1 MSGCLLPESIW
12 SDLDEAQRAD
22 LLTVAQEAHAAY
34 GDADLGS
41 GEAIWPHAVAMAQLV
56 AELRLDVVARKAAL
70 LFAFPSRSDFNRPK
84 FEQRYGDDVARL
96 VRGISKLN
104 QLRPITEGFAS
115 DASLNPQDLKAQ
127 VEILRKMLLA
137 MVEDVRV
144 VLLRLAS
151 RTQTLRFYAQNPDP
165 ERLGVARETLDLL
178 APLAN
183 RLGVWELKWELE
195 DLSFRFLHP
204 DTYREIARKLDE
216 KRLER
221 EAFIEQAVLR
231 VKAALHERHVEAEVY
246 GRPKHIYSIWNKMHR
261 KGLDFNELYDVRALR
276 IVVDSIPDCYT
287 ALGYVHQI
295 WTPIPSEFDDYIS
308 QPKGNDYRSL
318 HTAVRCEDGRA
329 LEIQIRTHTMHRHAE
344 LGVAA
349 HWRYKE
355 GSGSTG
361 NYDDKIA
368 LLRQLLTW
376 RDDIGDSR
384 DWQSHYR
391 EAALDDTL
399 YVFTP
404 QGRVVDLPVG
414 ATPVDFAYRVHTELG
429 HRCRGA
435 KVDGALVPLTTP
447 LKTGQRVEIVSAK
460 EGGPSRDWLN
470 PQQGYLMTKSARTKV
485 RSWFASQALDE
496 TLASGRAI
504 VTREMQRVGATHASL
519 DQVAHDLGFAKADD
533 LLVAVG
539 RDDVGPRA
547 LQQALRGEAPKSA
560 DSEQHELPLADVS
573 PEAMVRQSR
582 HKGGSGVLIVG
593 VDQLLTQLARCCK
606 PVPPDPVQGFV
617 TREKGISIHRHDCP
631 SFLHVAALHPERV
644 IEADWSGSAGKGSGQ
659 GADSDVYAVDILV
672 DAQDRQGL
680 LRDISDV
687 LARERVNVTAVR
699 TQSKHGAAEM
709 SFTVEVTDLTRLHQA
724 LHHIAQVNGV
734 VSARRG

>member
-1 MSGCLLPESIW
+1 MHDVLLPEIVW
-12 SDLDEAQRAD
+12 AD
-22 LLTVAQEAHAAY
+22 LNDVERAALGTVAEEAKTAY
-34 GDADLGS
+34 GEDLLDS
-41 GEAIWPHAVAMAQLV
+41 GEAIWPHAVAMASLA
-56 AELRLDVVARKAAL
+56 AELRLDAVSRQAAL
-70 LFAFPSRSDFNRPK
+70 LFAFPNRKDFNRQR
-84 FEQRYGDDVARL
+84 FEERFGDDVTRL
-96 VRGISKLN
+96 VRGVFKLN
-104 QLRPITEGFAS
+104 QMRPIAEGFAS
-115 DASLNPQDLKAQ
+115 DAVLKPQDLKAQ

-151 RTQTLRFYAQNPDP
+151 RTQTLRYYAQHPDP
-165 ERLGVARETLDLL
+165 VREGVARETLDLL

-204 DTYREIARKLDE
+204 ETYREIARKLDE

-221 EAFIEQAVLR
+221 EAFIEQAVAR
-231 VKAALHERHVEAEVY
+231 VKAALHERGVEAEVY
-246 GRPKHIYSIWNKMHR
+246 GRPKHIYSIWNKMQR
-261 KGLDFNELYDVRALR
+261 KGLDFSELYDVRALR
-276 IVVDSIPDCYT
+276 IVVASIPDCYT

-295 WTPIPSEFDDYIS
+295 WMPIPSEFDDYIS

-318 HTAVRCEDGRA
+318 HTAVHCEDGRA
-329 LEIQIRTHTMHRHAE
+329 LEIQIRTHDMHQHAE

-355 GSGSTG
+355 GAGSAG

-368 LLRQLLTW
+368 LLRQLLSW

-414 ATPVDFAYRVHTELG
+414 STPVDFAYRVHTELG

-447 LKTGQRVEIVSAK
+447 LQTGQHVEIIAAK
-460 EGGPSRDWLN
+460 TGGPSRDWLN

-485 RSWFASQALDE
+485 RSWFASQAHDE
-496 TLASGRAI
+496 TLAAGRSI
-504 VTREMQRVGATHASL
+504 VTREMQRAGATHTSL
-519 DQVAHDLGFAKADD
+519 ERVAHDLGFAKTDD

-539 RDDVGPRA
+539 RDEVGLRA
-547 LQQALRGEAPKSA
+547 LQQALRGELNKVA
-560 DSEQHELPLADVS
+560 DSEQHELPLNDVS
-573 PEAMVRQSR
+573 PETLVRQSR

-606 PVPPDPVQGFV
+606 PVPPDPIQGFV
-617 TREKGISIHRHDCP
+617 TREKGISVHRHDCP
-631 SFLHVAALHPERV
+631 SFLHLAALHPERV
-644 IEADWSGSAGKGSGQ
+644 IEADWSGYGPAR
-659 GADSDVYAVDILV
+659 GAEGDVYAVDILV

-699 TQSKHGAAEM
+699 TQSKQGAAEM
-709 SFTVEVTDLTRLHQA
+709 AFTVEVTDLKRLQQT
-724 LHHIAQVNGV
+724 LNHIQLVNGV

>member
-1 MSGCLLPESIW
+1 MMEESMLPDAIW
-12 SDLDEAQRAD
+12 ADLDEAQRHTLQA
-22 LLTVAQEAHAAY
+22 VARDAQAVY
-34 GDADLGS
+34 GDQRLES
-41 GEAIWPHAVAMAQLV
+41 GEATWPHALEMAGLA
-56 AELRLDVVARKAAL
+56 AELRLDVTARAAAL
-70 LFAFPSRSDFNRPK
+70 LFALPNQEGFDRDR
-84 FEQRYGDDVARL
+84 FEQQYGLDIARL
-96 VRGISKLN
+96 VRGVHKLN
-104 QLRPITEGFAS
+104 QIRPIAQAFVS
-115 DASLNPQDLKAQ
+115 DAALSPQDLKAQ

-151 RTQTLRFYAQNPDP
+151 RTQTLRYYAQNPDP
-165 ERLGVARETLDLL
+165 ARLAVAQETLELL

-204 DTYREIARKLDE
+204 ETYREIARKLDE

-221 EAFIEQAVLR
+221 ESFIANAVQRVQSALR
-231 VKAALHERHVEAEVY
+231 ERGVVAEVY

-261 KGLDFNELYDVRALR
+261 KGLAFDELYDVRALR
-276 IVVDSIPDCYT
+276 IVVDTIQDCYT

-295 WTPIPSEFDDYIS
+295 WSPIPSEFDDYIS

-318 HTAVRCEDGRA
+318 HTAVHCEDGRS
-329 LEIQIRTHTMHRHAE
+329 LEIQIRTHEMHQHAE

-355 GSGSTG
+355 GARGG
-361 NYDDKIA
+361 GDYDDKIA
-368 LLRQLLTW
+368 LLRQLLNW
-376 RDDIGDSR
+376 REEIGDSR
-384 DWQSHYR
+384 DWQKQYR

-414 ATPVDFAYRVHTELG
+414 STPVDFAYRVHTELG

-447 LKTGQRVEIVSAK
+447 LKTGQRVEIVAAK

-485 RSWFASQALDE
+485 RTWFAAQDLPDE
-496 TLASGRAI
+496 P
-504 VTREMQRVGATHASL
+504 Q
-519 DQVAHDLGFAKADD
+519 KADD
-533 LLVAVG
+533 N
-539 RDDVGPRA
+539 
-547 LQQALRGEAPKSA
+547 
-560 DSEQHELPLADVS
+560 EQPELPLVDLS

-593 VDQLLTQLARCCK
+593 VDQLLTQLAKCCK
-606 PVPPDPVQGFV
+606 PVPPDPIQGFV
-617 TREKGISIHRHDCP
+617 TREKGISVHRQDCP
-631 SFLHVAALHPERV
+631 SFQHVAALHPERV
-644 IEADWSGSAGKGSGQ
+644 IDADWADTAPASGG
-659 GADSDVYAVDILV
+659 DTNVYAVDILV

-699 TQSKHGAAEM
+699 TQSKQGAAEM
-709 SFTVEVTDLTRLHQA
+709 AFTVEVADTKRLNQA
-724 LHHIAQVNGV
+724 LHHIQQVNGV
-734 VSARRG
+734 LSARRG

>member
-1 MSGCLLPESIW
+1 MHDVLLPEIVW
-12 SDLDEAQRAD
+12 AD
-22 LLTVAQEAHAAY
+22 LNDVERAAIGTVAEEAKTAY
-34 GDADLGS
+34 GEDLLDS
-41 GEAIWPHAVAMAQLV
+41 GEAIWPHAVAMASLA
-56 AELRLDVVARKAAL
+56 AELRLDAVSRQAAL
-70 LFAFPSRSDFNRPK
+70 LFAFPNRKDFNRQK
-84 FEQRYGDDVARL
+84 FEERFGDDVTRL
-96 VRGISKLN
+96 VRGVFKLN
-104 QLRPITEGFAS
+104 QMRPIAEGFAS
-115 DASLNPQDLKAQ
+115 DAVLKPQDLKAQ

-151 RTQTLRFYAQNPDP
+151 RTQTLRYYAQHPDP
-165 ERLGVARETLDLL
+165 VREGVARETLDLL

-204 DTYREIARKLDE
+204 ETYREIARKLDE

-221 EAFIEQAVLR
+221 EAFIEQAVAR
-231 VKAALHERHVEAEVY
+231 VKAALHERGVEAEVY
-246 GRPKHIYSIWNKMHR
+246 GRPKHIYSIWNKMQR
-261 KGLDFNELYDVRALR
+261 KGLDFSELYDVRALR
-276 IVVDSIPDCYT
+276 IVVASIPDCYT

-295 WTPIPSEFDDYIS
+295 WMPIPSEFDDYIS

-318 HTAVRCEDGRA
+318 HTAVHCEDGRA
-329 LEIQIRTHTMHRHAE
+329 LEIQIRTHDMHQHAE

-355 GSGSTG
+355 GAGSAG

-368 LLRQLLTW
+368 LLRQLLSW

-414 ATPVDFAYRVHTELG
+414 STPVDFAYRVHTELG

-447 LKTGQRVEIVSAK
+447 LQTGQHVEIIAAK
-460 EGGPSRDWLN
+460 TGGPSRDWLN

-485 RSWFASQALDE
+485 RSWFASQAHDE
-496 TLASGRAI
+496 TLAAGRSI
-504 VTREMQRVGATHASL
+504 VTREMQRAGATHTSL
-519 DQVAHDLGFAKADD
+519 ERVAHDLGFAKTDD

-539 RDDVGPRA
+539 RDEVGLRA
-547 LQQALRGEAPKSA
+547 LQQALRGELNKVA
-560 DSEQHELPLADVS
+560 DSEQHELPLNDVS
-573 PEAMVRQSR
+573 PETLVRQSR

-606 PVPPDPVQGFV
+606 PVPPDPIQGFV
-617 TREKGISIHRHDCP
+617 TREKGISVHRQDCP

-644 IEADWSGSAGKGSGQ
+644 IEADWSGYGPAR
-659 GADSDVYAVDILV
+659 GAEGDVYAVDILV

-699 TQSKHGAAEM
+699 TQSKQGTAEM
-709 SFTVEVTDLTRLHQA
+709 AFTVEVTDLKRLQQT
-724 LHHIAQVNGV
+724 LNHIQQVSGV

>member
-1 MSGCLLPESIW
+1 MLENLLPEIVW
-12 SDLDEAQRAD
+12 ADLNESQRAA
-22 LLTVAQEAHAAY
+22 LLQLATVARETY
-34 GDADLGS
+34 GDALLGS
-41 GEAIWPHAVAMAQLV
+41 GEPVWPHAVGMATLA
-56 AELRLDVVARKAAL
+56 AELRLDLTSRQAAL
-70 LFAFPSRSDFNRPK
+70 LFAFPNEDNYNKDK
-84 FEQRYGDDVARL
+84 FEALFGEDVARL
-96 VRGISKLN
+96 VKGVYKLN
-104 QLRPITEGFAS
+104 QMRPITEGFSS
-115 DASLNPQDLKAQ
+115 DATLNPHDLKVQ
-127 VEILRKMLLA
+127 IEVLRKMLLA

-151 RTQTLRFYAQNPDP
+151 RTQTLRFYAHSPDP
-165 ERLGVARETLDLL
+165 AREGVARETLELL

-195 DLSFRFLHP
+195 DLSFRFLHT
-204 DTYREIARKLDE
+204 DIYKEIARKLDE

-221 EAFIEQAVLR
+221 EAFIAASVER
-231 VKAALHERHVEAEVY
+231 VKAALKERGVTAEVY
-246 GRPKHIYSIWNKMHR
+246 GRPKHIYSIWNKMQR

-276 IVVDSIPDCYT
+276 IVVDSIADCYT

-329 LEIQIRTHTMHRHAE
+329 LEIQIRTHDMHQHAE

-355 GSGSTG
+355 GAASSGS
-361 NYDDKIA
+361 YDDKIA
-368 LLRQLLTW
+368 LLRQLLNW
-376 RDDIGDSR
+376 REDIGDSR

-391 EAALDDTL
+391 EAALNDTL

-470 PQQGYLMTKSARTKV
+470 PHQGYLMTKSARTKV
-485 RSWFASQALDE
+485 RSWFAAQDLPDE
-496 TLASGRAI
+496 PQK
-504 VTREMQRVGATHASL
+504 V
-519 DQVAHDLGFAKADD
+519 DD
-533 LLVAVG
+533 N
-539 RDDVGPRA
+539 
-547 LQQALRGEAPKSA
+547 
-560 DSEQHELPLADVS
+560 EQHEWPLVDLS
-573 PEAMVRQSR
+573 PEAMVRRSR

-593 VDQLLTQLARCCK
+593 VDQLLTQLAQCCK
-606 PVPPDPVQGFV
+606 PVPPDPIQGFV
-617 TREKGISIHRHDCP
+617 TREKGISVHRHDCP
-631 SFLHVAALHPERV
+631 SFLQVAALHPERV
-644 IEADWSGSAGKGSGQ
+644 IDADWGGHTPEGE
-659 GADSDVYAVDILV
+659 VYAVDILV

-687 LARERVNVTAVR
+687 LARERLNVTAVK
-699 TQSKHGAAEM
+699 TQSKAGAAEM
-709 SFTVEVTDLTRLHQA
+709 AFTVEVSDLKRLHQA
-724 LHHIAQVNGV
+724 LHHIHQVGGV

>member
-1 MSGCLLPESIW
+1 MDAALLPESVW
-12 SDLDEAQRAD
+12 ADLDEAQRHM
-22 LLTVAQEAHAAY
+22 LLAVVRDAQAVY
-34 GDADLGS
+34 GDQRLES
-41 GEAIWPHAVAMAQLV
+41 GESTWPHALAMASLA
-56 AELRLDVVARKAAL
+56 AELRLDVTARAAAL
-70 LFAFPSRSDFNRPK
+70 LFAMPNQQGFDRDR
-84 FEQRYGDDVARL
+84 FEQQYGLDIARL
-96 VRGISKLN
+96 VRGVHKLN
-104 QLRPITEGFAS
+104 QMRPIAQAFVS
-115 DASLNPQDLKAQ
+115 DAALNPQDLKAQ

-151 RTQTLRFYAQNPDP
+151 RTQTLRYYAQNPDP
-165 ERLGVARETLDLL
+165 ARLAVAQETLELL

-204 DTYREIARKLDE
+204 ETYREIARKLDE

-221 EAFIEQAVLR
+221 ESFIADAVQR
-231 VKAALHERHVEAEVY
+231 VQTALKERGVAAEVY

-261 KGLDFNELYDVRALR
+261 KGLAFDELFDVRALR
-276 IVVDSIPDCYT
+276 IVVDTVQDCYT

-295 WTPIPSEFDDYIS
+295 WSPIPSEFDDYIS

-318 HTAVRCEDGRA
+318 HTAVHCEDGRA
-329 LEIQIRTHTMHRHAE
+329 LEIQIRTHEMHQHAE

-355 GSGSTG
+355 GARSGG
-361 NYDDKIA
+361 DYDDKIA
-368 LLRQLLTW
+368 LLRQLLNW
-376 RDDIGDSR
+376 REEIGDSR
-384 DWQSHYR
+384 DWQKQYR

-414 ATPVDFAYRVHTELG
+414 STPVDFAYRVHTELG

-447 LKTGQRVEIVSAK
+447 LKTGQRVEIVAAK

-485 RSWFASQALDE
+485 RTWFAAQDLPDE
-496 TLASGRAI
+496 P
-504 VTREMQRVGATHASL
+504 Q
-519 DQVAHDLGFAKADD
+519 
-533 LLVAVG
+533 
-539 RDDVGPRA
+539 
-547 LQQALRGEAPKSA
+547 KSE
-560 DSEQHELPLADVS
+560 DNEQHELPLVDLS

-593 VDQLLTQLARCCK
+593 VDQLLTQLAKCCK
-606 PVPPDPVQGFV
+606 PVPPDQIQGFV
-617 TREKGISIHRHDCP
+617 TREKGISVHRQDCP
-631 SFLHVAALHPERV
+631 SFQHVAALHPERV
-644 IEADWSGSAGKGSGQ
+644 IDADWADAAPASGG
-659 GADSDVYAVDILV
+659 DTNVYAVDILV

-699 TQSKHGAAEM
+699 TQSKQGTAEM
-709 SFTVEVTDLTRLHQA
+709 AFTVEVADTKRLNQA
-724 LHHIAQVNGV
+724 LHHIQQVNGV
-734 VSARRG
+734 LSARRG

>member
-1 MSGCLLPESIW
+1 MQDYLLPEIVW
-12 SDLDEAQRAD
+12 ADLDDEQRVALNRVAHEACA
-22 LLTVAQEAHAAY
+22 VY
-34 GDADLGS
+34 GDGMLGS
-41 GEAIWPHAVAMAQLV
+41 GESIWPHAVAMASLA
-56 AELRLDVVARKAAL
+56 AELRLDAISRQAAL
-70 LFAFPSRSDFNRPK
+70 LFAMPSRTDFNRQK
-84 FEQRYGDDVARL
+84 FEQHYGEDVSRL
-96 VRGISKLN
+96 VRGVFKLN
-104 QLRPITEGFAS
+104 QMRPITEGFAS
-115 DASLNPQDLKAQ
+115 DAMLNPQDLKAQ

-165 ERLGVARETLDLL
+165 ARLGVARETLDLL

-195 DLSFRFLHP
+195 DLSFRFLHTE
-204 DTYREIARKLDE
+204 TYREIARKLDE

-221 EAFIEQAVLR
+221 EAFIEHAVMR
-231 VKAALHERHVEAEVY
+231 VKAALHERGVEAEVY

-261 KGLDFNELYDVRALR
+261 KGLTFDELFDVRALR

-318 HTAVRCEDGRA
+318 HTAVQCEDGRA
-329 LEIQIRTHTMHRHAE
+329 LEIQIRTHDMHQHAE

-355 GSGSTG
+355 GVSSGG

-368 LLRQLLTW
+368 LLRQLLSW

-414 ATPVDFAYRVHTELG
+414 STPVDFAYRVHTELG

-447 LKTGQRVEIVSAK
+447 LKTGQRVEIVAAK

-470 PQQGYLMTKSARTKV
+470 PQQGYLITKSARTKV

-496 TLASGRAI
+496 TLAAGRAI
-504 VTREMQRVGATHASL
+504 VTREMQRAGVTHTSL
-519 DQVAHDLGFAKADD
+519 EQTAHELGFTKADD
-533 LLVAVG
+533 LLIAVG
-539 RDDVGPRA
+539 RDEIGLRA
-547 LQQALRGEAPKSA
+547 LQQVLRGETQKLVDA
-560 DSEQHELPLADVS
+560 EQHELPLADVL
-573 PEAMVRQSR
+573 PETMVRQSR

-593 VDQLLTQLARCCK
+593 VDQLMTQLARCCK
-606 PVPPDPVQGFV
+606 PVPPDPIQGFV
-617 TREKGISIHRHDCP
+617 TREKGISIHRQDCP
-631 SFLHVAALHPERV
+631 SFHHVAALHPERV
-644 IEADWSGSAGKGSGQ
+644 IEADWSGAGSGQ
-659 GADSDVYAVDILV
+659 GGENDVYAVDILV

-709 SFTVEVTDLTRLHQA
+709 SFTVEVLDLKRLNQA
-724 LHHIAQVNGV
+724 LHHIQQVNGV

>member
-1 MSGCLLPESIW
+1 MPDSLLPEPVW
-12 SDLDEAQRAD
+12 VDLEPGQRPW
-22 LLTVAQEAHAAY
+22 LESVARVAHTAY
-34 GDADLGS
+34 GQSLLGS
-41 GEAIWPHAVAMAQLV
+41 GEPVWQHAIGMANLA
-56 AELRLDVVARKAAL
+56 AELRLDATARAAAL
-70 LFAFPSRSDFNRPK
+70 LFALPNQAGFERES
-84 FEQRYGDDVARL
+84 FEQQYGSDVSRL
-96 VRGISKLN
+96 VRGLYKLN
-104 QLRPITEGFAS
+104 QMRPMTQGFAS
-115 DASLNPQDLKAQ
+115 DAILSPQDLKAQ

-151 RTQTLRFYAQNPDP
+151 RTQTLRFYARFPDP
-165 ERLGVARETLDLL
+165 ARLGVARETLDLL

-221 EAFIEQAVLR
+221 ESFISHAVER
-231 VKAALHERHVEAEVY
+231 VKAALQERGVEADVY
-246 GRPKHIYSIWNKMHR
+246 GRPKHIYSIWNKMQR
-261 KGLDFNELYDVRALR
+261 KALDFTELYDVRALR
-276 IVVDSIPDCYT
+276 IIVDSVADCYT

-318 HTAVRCEDGRA
+318 HTAVVCEDGRA
-329 LEIQIRTHTMHRHAE
+329 LEIQIRTHEMHRHAE

-355 GSGSTG
+355 GARSGGS
-361 NYDDKIA
+361 YDDKIA
-368 LLRQLLTW
+368 LLRQLLNW
-376 RDDIGDSR
+376 REDIGDSR
-384 DWQSHYR
+384 DWQKHYR

-414 ATPVDFAYRVHTELG
+414 STPVDFAYRVHTELG

-435 KVDGALVPLTTP
+435 KVDGVLVSLTTP
-447 LKTGQRVEIVSAK
+447 LRTGQRVEIISAK

-470 PQQGYLMTKSARTKV
+470 PQQGYLMTKTARTKV
-485 RSWFASQALDE
+485 RAWFANQDLPDE
-496 TLASGRAI
+496 PLK
-504 VTREMQRVGATHASL
+504 VP
-519 DQVAHDLGFAKADD
+519 DN
-533 LLVAVG
+533 
-539 RDDVGPRA
+539 
-547 LQQALRGEAPKSA
+547 
-560 DSEQHELPLADVS
+560 EQHELPLPDML
-573 PEAMVRQSR
+573 PEEMVRQAR

-593 VDQLLTQLARCCK
+593 VDQLMTQMARCCK
-606 PVPPDPVQGFV
+606 PVPPDQIQGFV
-617 TREKGISIHRHDCP
+617 TREKGISVHRQDCP
-631 SFLHVAALHPERV
+631 SFQHVAALHPERV
-644 IEADWSGSAGKGSGQ
+644 IDADWSQAPPDAGH
-659 GADSDVYAVDILV
+659 ADVYAVDILV

-699 TQSKHGAAEM
+699 TQSKQGSAEM
-709 SFTVEVTDLTRLHQA
+709 AFTVEVVDLRRLNQA
-724 LHHIAQVNGV
+724 LHYIRQVNGV
-734 VSARRG
+734 VNARRG

>member
-1 MSGCLLPESIW
+1 MLETLLPEVVW
-12 SDLDEAQRAD
+12 ADLDAAQRD
-22 LLTVAQEAHAAY
+22 SLLKVAQEAQATY
-34 GDADLGS
+34 ADGLLGS
-41 GEAIWPHAVAMAQLV
+41 GESAWVHAVGMAKLA
-56 AELRLDVVARKAAL
+56 AELRLDITSRKAAL
-70 LFAFPSRSDFNRPK
+70 LFAFPNEAHFNKEK
-84 FEQRYGDDVARL
+84 FEQQFGEDVSRL
-96 VRGISKLN
+96 VKGVFRLN
-104 QLRPITEGFAS
+104 QMRPITQGFSS
-115 DASLNPQDLKAQ
+115 DASLNPQDLKVQ
-127 VEILRKMLLA
+127 IEVLRKMLLA

-151 RTQTLRFYAQNPDP
+151 RTQTLRFYAHRPDASR
-165 ERLGVARETLDLL
+165 EGVARETLELL

-204 DTYREIARKLDE
+204 DTYKEIARKLDE

-221 EAFIEQAVLR
+221 EAFIAHAVSR
-231 VKAALHERHVEAEVY
+231 VKAALQERGVDAEVY
-246 GRPKHIYSIWNKMHR
+246 GRPKHIYSIWNKMQR
-261 KGLDFNELYDVRALR
+261 KGLSFDELYDVRALR
-276 IVVDSIPDCYT
+276 IVVRSIADCYT

-295 WTPIPSEFDDYIS
+295 WTPIPTEFDDYIS

-318 HTAVRCEDGRA
+318 HTAVRCEDQRA
-329 LEIQIRTHTMHRHAE
+329 LEIQIRTHDMHQHAE

-355 GSGSTG
+355 GAASSA

-368 LLRQLLTW
+368 LLRQLLNW

-384 DWQSHYR
+384 DWQTHYR
-391 EAALDDTL
+391 EAALNDTL

-404 QGRVVDLPVG
+404 QGRVVDLPDG

-447 LKTGQRVEIVSAK
+447 LRTGQRVEIVSAK

-470 PQQGYLMTKSARTKV
+470 PNQGYLITKSARTKV
-485 RSWFASQALDE
+485 RAWFASQALDE
-496 TLASGRAI
+496 TIASGRAI
-504 VTREMQRVGATHASL
+504 VTREMQRAGVSHTSM
-519 DQVAHDLGFAKADD
+519 DQVAHELGYDNSDD
-533 LLVAVG
+533 LLIAVG
-539 RDDVGPRA
+539 RDEVGLRS
-547 LQQALRGEAPKSA
+547 LQQALRGEPQKAVS
-560 DSEQHELPLADVS
+560 SEQHELPLPDLS
-573 PEAMVRQSR
+573 PEAMVRKTR

-593 VDQLLTQLARCCK
+593 IDQIMTQLAKCCK
-606 PVPPDPVQGFV
+606 PVPPDPIQGFV
-617 TREKGISIHRHDCP
+617 TREKGISVHRHDCP

-644 IEADWSGSAGKGSGQ
+644 IDADWGGTTPENE
-659 GADSDVYAVDILV
+659 VYAVDILV

-687 LARERVNVTAVR
+687 LARERLNVTAVK
-699 TQSKHGAAEM
+699 TQSKAGAAEM
-709 SFTVEVTDLTRLHQA
+709 AFTVEVSDLKRLHQA
-724 LHHIAQVNGV
+724 LHYIHQVGGV

>member
-1 MSGCLLPESIW
+1 MQDYLLPEIVW
-12 SDLDEAQRAD
+12 ADLDEAQRTTLNA
-22 LLTVAQEAHAAY
+22 VAEEARAVY
-34 GDADLGS
+34 GERVLGS
-41 GEAIWPHAVAMAQLV
+41 GEAIWPHAVAMASLT
-56 AELRLDVVARKAAL
+56 AELRLDDVTRQAAL
-70 LFAFPSRSDFNRPK
+70 LFAFPNEPDFKREK
-84 FEQRYGDDVARL
+84 FEQRFGEDVTRL
-96 VRGISKLN
+96 VRGVFKLN
-104 QLRPITEGFAS
+104 QMRPITQGFAS
-115 DASLNPQDLKAQ
+115 DATLNPQDLKAQ

-151 RTQTLRFYAQNPDP
+151 RMQTLRFYAQNPDTA
-165 ERLGVARETLDLL
+165 RLGVARETLDLL

-204 DTYREIARKLDE
+204 EIYREIARKLDE

-221 EAFIEQAVLR
+221 EVFITQAVAR
-231 VKAALHERHVEAEVY
+231 VKSALHERGVEAEVY
-246 GRPKHIYSIWNKMHR
+246 GRPKHIYSIWNKMQR

-276 IVVDSIPDCYT
+276 IVVDSIADCYT

-318 HTAVRCEDGRA
+318 HTAVQCEDGRA
-329 LEIQIRTHTMHRHAE
+329 LEIQIRTHDMHQHAE

-355 GSGSTG
+355 GAGSSG

-368 LLRQLLTW
+368 LLRQLLNW

-414 ATPVDFAYRVHTELG
+414 ATPVDFAYRVHSELG

-447 LKTGQRVEIVSAK
+447 LKTGQRVEIVAAK

-485 RSWFASQALDE
+485 RAWFVS
-496 TLASGRAI
+496 
-504 VTREMQRVGATHASL
+504 
-519 DQVAHDLGFAKADD
+519 HDLSSE
-533 LLVAVG
+533 
-539 RDDVGPRA
+539 P
-547 LQQALRGEAPKSA
+547 PKVIE
-560 DSEQHELPLADVS
+560 SEQHELPLPDVS
-573 PEAMVRQSR
+573 PEAIVRQSR
-582 HKGGSGVLIVG
+582 HKGSSGVLIVG
-593 VDQLLTQLARCCK
+593 VDQLMTQLARCCK
-606 PVPPDPVQGFV
+606 PVPPDAIQGFV
-617 TREKGISIHRHDCP
+617 TREKGISIHRQDCP

-644 IEADWSGSAGKGSGQ
+644 IEADWSGAGEVPDG
-659 GADSDVYAVDILV
+659 DVYAVDILV

-709 SFTVEVTDLTRLHQA
+709 AFTVEVADLKRLNQA
-724 LHHIAQVNGV
+724 LLHIQQVNGV

>member
-1 MSGCLLPESIW
+1 MMKDATLPDAIW
-12 SDLDEAQRAD
+12 ADLDDLQRGHLQAVAREAQ
-22 LLTVAQEAHAAY
+22 TVY
-34 GDADLGS
+34 GDQRLES
-41 GEAIWPHAVAMAQLV
+41 GEPTWQHALAMASLA
-56 AELRLDVVARKAAL
+56 AELRLDATARAAAL
-70 LFAFPSRSDFNRPK
+70 LFAFPNQEGFDRDR
-84 FEQRYGDDVARL
+84 FEKQYGQDIMRL
-96 VRGISKLN
+96 VRGVHRLN
-104 QLRPITEGFAS
+104 QMRPIAQAFVS
-115 DASLNPQDLKAQ
+115 DAALNPQDLKAQ

-151 RTQTLRFYAQNPDP
+151 RTQTLRYYAQNPDP
-165 ERLGVARETLDLL
+165 VRLAVAQETLELL

-204 DTYREIARKLDE
+204 ETYREIAKKLDE

-221 EAFIEQAVLR
+221 ESFIAAAVQR
-231 VKAALHERHVEAEVY
+231 VQAALKERGVVAEVY

-261 KGLDFNELYDVRALR
+261 KGLAFDELYDVRALR
-276 IVVDSIPDCYT
+276 IVVDTVQDCYT

-295 WTPIPSEFDDYIS
+295 WSPIPSEFDDYIS

-318 HTAVRCEDGRA
+318 HTAVHCEDGRA
-329 LEIQIRTHTMHRHAE
+329 LEIQIRTHEMHQHAE

-355 GSGSTG
+355 GARSSG

-368 LLRQLLTW
+368 LLRQLLNW
-376 RDDIGDSR
+376 REEIGDSR
-384 DWQSHYR
+384 DWQTHYR

-414 ATPVDFAYRVHTELG
+414 STPVDFAYRVHTELG

-447 LKTGQRVEIVSAK
+447 LKTGQRVEIVAAK

-485 RSWFASQALDE
+485 RSWFAAQDLPDE
-496 TLASGRAI
+496 PQKI
-504 VTREMQRVGATHASL
+504 
-519 DQVAHDLGFAKADD
+519 DD
-533 LLVAVG
+533 N
-539 RDDVGPRA
+539 
-547 LQQALRGEAPKSA
+547 
-560 DSEQHELPLADVS
+560 EQHELPLVDLS
-573 PEAMVRQSR
+573 PEAMVRRSR

-593 VDQLLTQLARCCK
+593 VDQLLTQLAKCCK
-606 PVPPDPVQGFV
+606 PVPPDLIQGFV
-617 TREKGISIHRHDCP
+617 TREKGISVHRQDCP
-631 SFLHVAALHPERV
+631 SFQHVAALHPERV
-644 IEADWSGSAGKGSGQ
+644 IDADWADAAPASGG
-659 GADSDVYAVDILV
+659 DTNVYAVDILV

-699 TQSKHGAAEM
+699 TQSKQGAAEM
-709 SFTVEVTDLTRLHQA
+709 AFTVEVADIKRLNQA
-724 LHHIAQVNGV
+724 LHHIQQVNGV

>member
-1 MSGCLLPESIW
+1 MLETLLPEIVW
-12 SDLDEAQRAD
+12 ADLDEPQREA
-22 LLTVAQEAHAAY
+22 LLRVATEARETY
-34 GDADLGS
+34 GDALLGS
-41 GEAIWPHAVAMAQLV
+41 GEPVWPHAVGMATLA
-56 AELRLDVVARKAAL
+56 AELRLDLTSRQAAL
-70 LFAFPSRSDFNRPK
+70 LFAFPNEETYHKDQ
-84 FEQRYGDDVARL
+84 FEARFGEDIARL
-96 VRGISKLN
+96 VKGVFKLN
-104 QLRPITEGFAS
+104 QMRPITEGFSS
-115 DASLNPQDLKAQ
+115 DATLNPQDLKVQ
-127 VEILRKMLLA
+127 IEVLRKMLLA

-144 VLLRLAS
+144 VMLRLAS
-151 RTQTLRFYAQNPDP
+151 RTQTLRFYAQHPDP
-165 ERLGVARETLDLL
+165 AREGVARETLELL

-195 DLSFRFLHP
+195 DLSFRFLHT
-204 DTYREIARKLDE
+204 DTYKEIARKLDE

-221 EAFIEQAVLR
+221 EAFIAASVER
-231 VKAALHERHVEAEVY
+231 VKTALKERGVTAEVY
-246 GRPKHIYSIWNKMHR
+246 GRPKHIYSIWNKMQR
-261 KGLDFNELYDVRALR
+261 KGLSFDELYDVRALR
-276 IVVDSIPDCYT
+276 IVVDSIADCYT

-295 WTPIPSEFDDYIS
+295 WTPIPTEFDDYIS

-329 LEIQIRTHTMHRHAE
+329 LEIQIRTHDMHNHAE

-355 GSGSTG
+355 GAASSAGS
-361 NYDDKIA
+361 YDDKIA
-368 LLRQLLTW
+368 LLRQLLSW
-376 RDDIGDSR
+376 REDIGDSR
-384 DWQSHYR
+384 DWQTHYR
-391 EAALDDTL
+391 EAALNDTL

-435 KVDGALVPLTTP
+435 KVDGALVPLTTH
-447 LKTGQRVEIVSAK
+447 LQTGQRVEIVSAK

-470 PQQGYLMTKSARTKV
+470 PHQGYLMTKSARNKV
-485 RSWFASQALDE
+485 RAWFASQALDE
-496 TLASGRAI
+496 TMAAGRAI
-504 VTREMQRVGATHASL
+504 VTREMQRAGVSHTSL
-519 DQVAHDLGFAKADD
+519 DQVARELGYDQADD

-539 RDDVGPRA
+539 RDEVGLRS
-547 LQQALRGEAPKSA
+547 LQQALRGEPQKPVS
-560 DSEQHELPLADVS
+560 SEQHELPLADLA

-582 HKGGSGVLIVG
+582 HRGGSGVLIVG

-606 PVPPDPVQGFV
+606 PVPPDPIQGFV
-617 TREKGISIHRHDCP
+617 TREKGISVHRHDCP

-644 IEADWSGSAGKGSGQ
+644 IDADWGGHTPENE
-659 GADSDVYAVDILV
+659 VYAVDILV

-687 LARERVNVTAVR
+687 LARERLNVTAVK
-699 TQSKHGAAEM
+699 TQSKFGAAEM
-709 SFTVEVTDLTRLHQA
+709 AFTVEVSDLKRLHQA
-724 LHHIAQVNGV
+724 LHHIHQVGGV

>member
-1 MSGCLLPESIW
+1 MLETLLPVVVW
-12 SDLDEAQRAD
+12 ADLDAAQRD
-22 LLTVAQEAHAAY
+22 SLLKVAQEAQATYAE
-34 GDADLGS
+34 GLLGS
-41 GEAIWPHAVAMAQLV
+41 GESAWVHAVGMAKLA
-56 AELRLDVVARKAAL
+56 AELRLDITSRKAAL
-70 LFAFPSRSDFNRPK
+70 LFAFPNEAHFNKEK
-84 FEQRYGDDVARL
+84 FEQQFGEDVSRL
-96 VRGISKLN
+96 VKGVFRLN
-104 QLRPITEGFAS
+104 QMRPITQGFSS
-115 DASLNPQDLKAQ
+115 DASLNPQDLKVQ
-127 VEILRKMLLA
+127 IEVLRKMLLA

-151 RTQTLRFYAQNPDP
+151 RTQTLRFYAHRPDASR
-165 ERLGVARETLDLL
+165 EGVARETLELL

-204 DTYREIARKLDE
+204 ETYKEIARKLDE

-221 EAFIEQAVLR
+221 EAFIAHAVSR
-231 VKAALHERHVEAEVY
+231 VKAALQERGVDAEVY
-246 GRPKHIYSIWNKMHR
+246 GRPKHIYSIWNKMQR
-261 KGLDFNELYDVRALR
+261 KGLSFDELYDVRALR
-276 IVVDSIPDCYT
+276 IVVRSIADCYT

-295 WTPIPSEFDDYIS
+295 WTPIPTEFDDYIS

-318 HTAVRCEDGRA
+318 HTAVRCEDQRA
-329 LEIQIRTHTMHRHAE
+329 LEIQIRTHDMHQHAE

-355 GSGSTG
+355 GAASSA

-368 LLRQLLTW
+368 LLRQLLNW

-384 DWQSHYR
+384 DWQTHYR
-391 EAALDDTL
+391 EAALNDTL

-404 QGRVVDLPVG
+404 QGRVVDLPDG

-447 LKTGQRVEIVSAK
+447 LRTGQRVEIVSAK

-470 PQQGYLMTKSARTKV
+470 PNQGYLITKSARTKV
-485 RSWFASQALDE
+485 RAWFASQALDE
-496 TLASGRAI
+496 TIASGRAI
-504 VTREMQRVGATHASL
+504 VTREMQRAGVSHTSM
-519 DQVAHDLGFAKADD
+519 DQVAHELGYDNSDD
-533 LLVAVG
+533 LLIAVG
-539 RDDVGPRA
+539 RDEVGLRS
-547 LQQALRGEAPKSA
+547 LQQALRGEPQKAVS
-560 DSEQHELPLADVS
+560 SEQHELPLPDLS
-573 PEAMVRQSR
+573 PEAMVRKTR

-593 VDQLLTQLARCCK
+593 IDQIMTQLAKCCK
-606 PVPPDPVQGFV
+606 PVPPDPIQGFV
-617 TREKGISIHRHDCP
+617 TREKGISVHRHDCP

-644 IEADWSGSAGKGSGQ
+644 IDADWGGTTPENE
-659 GADSDVYAVDILV
+659 VYAVDILV

-687 LARERVNVTAVR
+687 LARERLNVTAVK
-699 TQSKHGAAEM
+699 TQSKAGAAEM
-709 SFTVEVTDLTRLHQA
+709 AFTVEVSDLKRLHQA
-724 LHHIAQVNGV
+724 LHYIHQVGGV

>member
-1 MSGCLLPESIW
+1 MHDVLLPEIVW
-12 SDLDEAQRAD
+12 AD
-22 LLTVAQEAHAAY
+22 LNDVERAALGTVAEEAKTAY
-34 GDADLGS
+34 GEDLLDS
-41 GEAIWPHAVAMAQLV
+41 GEAIWPHAVAMASLA
-56 AELRLDVVARKAAL
+56 AELRLDAVSRQAAL
-70 LFAFPSRSDFNRPK
+70 LFAFPNRKDFNRQK
-84 FEQRYGDDVARL
+84 FEERFGDDVTRL
-96 VRGISKLN
+96 VRGVFKLN
-104 QLRPITEGFAS
+104 QMRPIAEGFAS
-115 DASLNPQDLKAQ
+115 DAVLKPQDLKAQ

-151 RTQTLRFYAQNPDP
+151 RTQTLRYYAQHPDP
-165 ERLGVARETLDLL
+165 VREGVARETLDLL

-204 DTYREIARKLDE
+204 ETYREIARKLDE

-221 EAFIEQAVLR
+221 EAFIEQAVAR
-231 VKAALHERHVEAEVY
+231 VKAALHERGVEAEVY
-246 GRPKHIYSIWNKMHR
+246 GRPKHIYSIWNKMQR
-261 KGLDFNELYDVRALR
+261 KGLDFSELYDVRALR
-276 IVVDSIPDCYT
+276 IVVASIPDCYT

-295 WTPIPSEFDDYIS
+295 WMPIPSEFDDYIS

-318 HTAVRCEDGRA
+318 HTAVHCEDGRA
-329 LEIQIRTHTMHRHAE
+329 LEIQIRTHDMHQHAE

-355 GSGSTG
+355 GAGSAG

-368 LLRQLLTW
+368 LLRQLLSW

-414 ATPVDFAYRVHTELG
+414 STPVDFAYRVHTELG

-447 LKTGQRVEIVSAK
+447 LQTGQHVEIIAAK
-460 EGGPSRDWLN
+460 TGGPSRDWLN

-485 RSWFASQALDE
+485 RSWFASQAHDE
-496 TLASGRAI
+496 TLAAGRSI
-504 VTREMQRVGATHASL
+504 VTREMQRAGATHTSL
-519 DQVAHDLGFAKADD
+519 ERVAHDLGFAKTDD

-539 RDDVGPRA
+539 RDEVGLRA
-547 LQQALRGEAPKSA
+547 LQQALRGELNKVA
-560 DSEQHELPLADVS
+560 DSEQHELPLNDVS
-573 PEAMVRQSR
+573 PETLVRQSR

-606 PVPPDPVQGFV
+606 PVPPDPIQGFV
-617 TREKGISIHRHDCP
+617 TREKGISVHRQDCP

-644 IEADWSGSAGKGSGQ
+644 IEADWSGYGPAR
-659 GADSDVYAVDILV
+659 GAEGDVYAVDILV

-699 TQSKHGAAEM
+699 TQSKQGTAEM
-709 SFTVEVTDLTRLHQA
+709 AFTVEVTDLKRLQQT
-724 LHHIAQVNGV
+724 LNHIQLVNGV

>member
-1 MSGCLLPESIW
+1 MPESLLPESVW
-12 SDLDEAQRAD
+12 AD
-22 LLTVAQEAHAAY
+22 LEPGQHPWLKGVAQTASTAY
-34 GDADLGS
+34 GAQVLGS
-41 GEAIWPHAVAMAQLV
+41 GEPVWAHAVGMAVLA
-56 AELRLDVVARKAAL
+56 AELRLDATARAAAL
-70 LFAFPSRSDFNRPK
+70 LFAMPHQAGFEREAFEHQYGSD
-84 FEQRYGDDVARL
+84 VSRL
-96 VRGISKLN
+96 VRGVHKLN
-104 QLRPITEGFAS
+104 QMRPITQGFAT
-115 DASLNPQDLKAQ
+115 DAVLNPQDLKAQ

-151 RTQTLRFYAQNPDP
+151 RTQTLRFYAQHPDP
-165 ERLGVARETLDLL
+165 ARLGIARETLDLL

-204 DTYREIARKLDE
+204 DTYRDIAKSLDE

-221 EAFIEQAVLR
+221 EAFITQAVQR
-231 VKAALHERHVEAEVY
+231 VKAALHERGVEAEVY
-246 GRPKHIYSIWNKMHR
+246 GRPKHIYSIWNKMQR
-261 KGLDFNELYDVRALR
+261 KGLDFSELYDVRALR
-276 IVVDSIPDCYT
+276 IVVQTIPDCYT

-295 WTPIPSEFDDYIS
+295 WTPIPSEFDDYIT

-318 HTAVRCEDGRA
+318 HTAVLCEDGRA
-329 LEIQIRTHTMHRHAE
+329 LEIQIRTHDMHQHAE

-355 GSGSTG
+355 GASSGG
-361 NYDDKIA
+361 GYDDKIA
-368 LLRQLLTW
+368 LLRQLINW
-376 RDDIGDSR
+376 REDIGDSR
-384 DWQSHYR
+384 DWQKHYR

-447 LKTGQRVEIVSAK
+447 LKTGQRVEIVAAK

-485 RSWFASQALDE
+485 RSWFANLDMPDE
-496 TLASGRAI
+496 
-504 VTREMQRVGATHASL
+504 VQ
-519 DQVAHDLGFAKADD
+519 
-533 LLVAVG
+533 
-539 RDDVGPRA
+539 
-547 LQQALRGEAPKSA
+547 KS
-560 DSEQHELPLADVS
+560 SEIEQHELELPDML

-593 VDQLLTQLARCCK
+593 VDQ
-606 PVPPDPVQGFV
+606 
-617 TREKGISIHRHDCP
+617 
-631 SFLHVAALHPERV
+631 
-644 IEADWSGSAGKGSGQ
+644 
-659 GADSDVYAVDILV
+659 
-672 DAQDRQGL
+672 
-680 LRDISDV
+680 
-687 LARERVNVTAVR
+687 
-699 TQSKHGAAEM
+699 
-709 SFTVEVTDLTRLHQA
+709 
-724 LHHIAQVNGV
+724 
-734 VSARRG
+734 

>member
-1 MSGCLLPESIW
+1 MLENLLPEIVW
-12 SDLDEAQRAD
+12 ADLNESQRAA
-22 LLTVAQEAHAAY
+22 LLQLATVARETY
-34 GDADLGS
+34 GDALLGS
-41 GEAIWPHAVAMAQLV
+41 GEPVWPHAVGMATLA
-56 AELRLDVVARKAAL
+56 AELRLDLTSRQAAL
-70 LFAFPSRSDFNRPK
+70 LFAFPNEDNYNKDK
-84 FEQRYGDDVARL
+84 FEALFGEDVARL
-96 VRGISKLN
+96 VKGVYKLN
-104 QLRPITEGFAS
+104 QMRPITEGFSS
-115 DASLNPQDLKAQ
+115 DATLNPHDLKVQ
-127 VEILRKMLLA
+127 IEVLRKMLLA

-151 RTQTLRFYAQNPDP
+151 RTQTLRFYAHSPDP
-165 ERLGVARETLDLL
+165 AREGVARETLELL

-195 DLSFRFLHP
+195 DLSFRFLHT
-204 DTYREIARKLDE
+204 DTYKEIARKLDE

-221 EAFIEQAVLR
+221 EAFIAASVER
-231 VKAALHERHVEAEVY
+231 VKAALKERGVTAEVY
-246 GRPKHIYSIWNKMHR
+246 GRPKHIYSIWNKMQR

-276 IVVDSIPDCYT
+276 IVVDSIADCYT

-329 LEIQIRTHTMHRHAE
+329 LEIQIRTHDMHQHAE

-355 GSGSTG
+355 GASSGG
-361 NYDDKIA
+361 HYDDKIA
-368 LLRQLLTW
+368 LLRQLLSW
-376 RDDIGDSR
+376 RDDIGDSH
-384 DWQSHYR
+384 DWHSHYR

-414 ATPVDFAYRVHTELG
+414 STPVDFAYRVHTELG

-447 LKTGQRVEIVSAK
+447 LKTGQRVEIVAAK
-460 EGGPSRDWLN
+460 EGGPSRAWLS

-485 RSWFASQALDE
+485 RLWFAAQEPVSE
-496 TLASGRAI
+496 S
-504 VTREMQRVGATHASL
+504 HK
-519 DQVAHDLGFAKADD
+519 H
-533 LLVAVG
+533 
-539 RDDVGPRA
+539 
-547 LQQALRGEAPKSA
+547 EAPK
-560 DSEQHELPLADVS
+560 QTELPLPDLA
-573 PEAMVRQSR
+573 PEALVRASR
-582 HKGGSGVLIVG
+582 HKGGSGILIVG
-593 VDQLLTQLARCCK
+593 VDQLMTQLARCCK
-606 PVPPDPVQGFV
+606 PVPPDPIQGFV
-617 TREKGISIHRHDCP
+617 TREKGISVHRHDCP

-644 IEADWSGSAGKGSGQ
+644 IDADWGGHTPEGE
-659 GADSDVYAVDILV
+659 VYAVDILV

-687 LARERVNVTAVR
+687 LARERLNVTAVK
-699 TQSKHGAAEM
+699 TQSKAGAAEM
-709 SFTVEVTDLTRLHQA
+709 AFTVEVSDLKRLHQA
-724 LHHIAQVNGV
+724 LHHIHQVGGV

>member
-1 MSGCLLPESIW
+1 MMKDATLPDAIW
-12 SDLDEAQRAD
+12 ADLDDLQRGHLQAVAREAQ
-22 LLTVAQEAHAAY
+22 TVY
-34 GDADLGS
+34 GDQRLES
-41 GEAIWPHAVAMAQLV
+41 GEPTWQHALAMASLA
-56 AELRLDVVARKAAL
+56 AELRLDATARAAAL
-70 LFAFPSRSDFNRPK
+70 LFAFPNQEGFDRDR
-84 FEQRYGDDVARL
+84 FEKQYGQDIMRL
-96 VRGISKLN
+96 VRGVHRLN
-104 QLRPITEGFAS
+104 QMRPIAQAFVS
-115 DASLNPQDLKAQ
+115 DAALNPQDLKAQ

-151 RTQTLRFYAQNPDP
+151 RTQTLRYYAQNPDP
-165 ERLGVARETLDLL
+165 ARLAVAQETLELL

-204 DTYREIARKLDE
+204 ETYREIAKKLDE

-221 EAFIEQAVLR
+221 ESFIAAAVQR
-231 VKAALHERHVEAEVY
+231 VQAALKERGVVAEVY

-261 KGLDFNELYDVRALR
+261 KGLAFDELYDVRALR
-276 IVVDSIPDCYT
+276 IVVDTVQDCYT

-295 WTPIPSEFDDYIS
+295 WSPIPSEFDDYIS

-318 HTAVRCEDGRA
+318 HTAVHCEDGRA
-329 LEIQIRTHTMHRHAE
+329 LEIQIRTHEMHQHAE

-355 GSGSTG
+355 GARSSG

-368 LLRQLLTW
+368 LLRQLLNW
-376 RDDIGDSR
+376 REEIGDSR
-384 DWQSHYR
+384 DWQTHYR

-414 ATPVDFAYRVHTELG
+414 STPVDFAYRVHTELG

-447 LKTGQRVEIVSAK
+447 LKTGQRVEIVAAK

-485 RSWFASQALDE
+485 RSWFAAQDLPDE
-496 TLASGRAI
+496 PQK
-504 VTREMQRVGATHASL
+504 V
-519 DQVAHDLGFAKADD
+519 DD
-533 LLVAVG
+533 N
-539 RDDVGPRA
+539 
-547 LQQALRGEAPKSA
+547 
-560 DSEQHELPLADVS
+560 EQHELPLVDLS
-573 PEAMVRQSR
+573 PEAMVRRSR

-593 VDQLLTQLARCCK
+593 VDQLLTQLAKCCK
-606 PVPPDPVQGFV
+606 PVPPDLIQGFV
-617 TREKGISIHRHDCP
+617 TREKGISVHRQDCP
-631 SFLHVAALHPERV
+631 SFQHVAALHPERV
-644 IEADWSGSAGKGSGQ
+644 IDADWADAAPASGG
-659 GADSDVYAVDILV
+659 DTNVYAVDILV

-699 TQSKHGAAEM
+699 TQSKQGTAEM
-709 SFTVEVTDLTRLHQA
+709 AFTVEVADTKRLNQA
-724 LHHIAQVNGV
+724 LHHIQQVNGV
-734 VSARRG
+734 LSARRG

>member
-1 MSGCLLPESIW
+1 MKDSLLPDAVW
-12 SDLDEAQRAD
+12 ADLDQTQR
-22 LLTVAQEAHAAY
+22 LHLQTVALDAQAVY
-34 GDADLGS
+34 GDQRLES
-41 GEAIWPHAVAMAQLV
+41 GEATWPHAVAMAGLA
-56 AELRLDVVARKAAL
+56 AELRLDATARAAAL
-70 LFAFPSRSDFNRPK
+70 LFAFPNQEGFDRDR
-84 FEQRYGDDVARL
+84 FEQQYGQDIVRL
-96 VRGISKLN
+96 VRGVHKLN
-104 QLRPITEGFAS
+104 QMRPITQAFTT
-115 DASLNPQDLKAQ
+115 DAALSPQDLKVQ
-127 VEILRKMLLA
+127 VETLRKMLLA

-151 RTQTLRFYAQNPDP
+151 RTQTLRFYAQNADP
-165 ERLGVARETLDLL
+165 ARLAVARETLDLL

-204 DTYREIARKLDE
+204 ETYREIAKKLDE

-221 EAFIEQAVLR
+221 ESFIADAVHR
-231 VKAALHERHVEAEVY
+231 VQAALKERGVVAEVY

-261 KGLDFNELYDVRALR
+261 KGLAFDELFDVRALR
-276 IVVDSIPDCYT
+276 IVVDTVQDCYT

-295 WTPIPSEFDDYIS
+295 WSPIPSEFDDYIS

-318 HTAVRCEDGRA
+318 HTAVHCEDGRA
-329 LEIQIRTHTMHRHAE
+329 LEIQIRTHDMHQHAE

-355 GSGSTG
+355 GASSGG

-368 LLRQLLTW
+368 LLRQLLNW
-376 RDDIGDSR
+376 REDIGDSR
-384 DWQSHYR
+384 DWQKHYR

-414 ATPVDFAYRVHTELG
+414 STPVDFAYRVHTELG

-447 LKTGQRVEIVSAK
+447 LKTGQRVEIVAAK

-485 RSWFASQALDE
+485 RSWFASQDQPDE
-496 TLASGRAI
+496 PQKS
-504 VTREMQRVGATHASL
+504 
-519 DQVAHDLGFAKADD
+519 DQN
-533 LLVAVG
+533 
-539 RDDVGPRA
+539 
-547 LQQALRGEAPKSA
+547 
-560 DSEQHELPLADVS
+560 EQHELPLDDLS

-593 VDQLLTQLARCCK
+593 VDQLLTQLAKCCK
-606 PVPPDPVQGFV
+606 PVPPDPIQGFV
-617 TREKGISIHRHDCP
+617 TREKGISVHRQDCP
-631 SFLHVAALHPERV
+631 SFQHVAALHPERV
-644 IEADWSGSAGKGSGQ
+644 IDADWADTAPASGG
-659 GADSDVYAVDILV
+659 DTNVYAVDILV

-699 TQSKHGAAEM
+699 TQSKQGAAEM
-709 SFTVEVTDLTRLHQA
+709 AFTVEVADIKRLNQA
-724 LHHIAQVNGV
+724 LHQIQQVNGV

>member
-1 MSGCLLPESIW
+1 MMKDATLPDAIW
-12 SDLDEAQRAD
+12 ADLDDLQRGHLQAVAREAQ
-22 LLTVAQEAHAAY
+22 TVY
-34 GDADLGS
+34 GDQRLES
-41 GEAIWPHAVAMAQLV
+41 GEPTWQHALAMASLA
-56 AELRLDVVARKAAL
+56 AELRLDATARAAAL
-70 LFAFPSRSDFNRPK
+70 LFAFPNQEVFDRDR
-84 FEQRYGDDVARL
+84 FEKQYGQDIMRL
-96 VRGISKLN
+96 VRGVHKLN
-104 QLRPITEGFAS
+104 QMRPIAQAFVS
-115 DASLNPQDLKAQ
+115 DAALNPQDLKAQ

-151 RTQTLRFYAQNPDP
+151 RTQTLRYYAQNPDP
-165 ERLGVARETLDLL
+165 ARLAVAQETLELL

-204 DTYREIARKLDE
+204 ETYREIAKKLDE

-221 EAFIEQAVLR
+221 ESFIAAAVQR
-231 VKAALHERHVEAEVY
+231 VQAALKERGVVAEVY

-261 KGLDFNELYDVRALR
+261 KGLAFDELYDVRALR
-276 IVVDSIPDCYT
+276 IVVDTVQDCYT

-295 WTPIPSEFDDYIS
+295 WSPIPSEFDDYIS

-318 HTAVRCEDGRA
+318 HTAVHCEDGRA
-329 LEIQIRTHTMHRHAE
+329 LEIQIRTHEMHQHAE

-355 GSGSTG
+355 GARSSG

-368 LLRQLLTW
+368 LLRQLLNW
-376 RDDIGDSR
+376 REEIGDSR
-384 DWQSHYR
+384 DWQTHYR

-414 ATPVDFAYRVHTELG
+414 STPVDFAYRVHTELG

-447 LKTGQRVEIVSAK
+447 LKTGQRVEIVAAK

-485 RSWFASQALDE
+485 RSWFAAQDLPDE
-496 TLASGRAI
+496 PQKI
-504 VTREMQRVGATHASL
+504 
-519 DQVAHDLGFAKADD
+519 DD
-533 LLVAVG
+533 N
-539 RDDVGPRA
+539 
-547 LQQALRGEAPKSA
+547 
-560 DSEQHELPLADVS
+560 EQHELPLVDLS
-573 PEAMVRQSR
+573 PEAMVRRSR

-593 VDQLLTQLARCCK
+593 VDQLLTQLAKCCK
-606 PVPPDPVQGFV
+606 PVPPDLIQGFV
-617 TREKGISIHRHDCP
+617 TREKGISVHRQDCP
-631 SFLHVAALHPERV
+631 SFQHVAALHPERV
-644 IEADWSGSAGKGSGQ
+644 IDADWADAAPASGG
-659 GADSDVYAVDILV
+659 DTNVYAVDILV

-699 TQSKHGAAEM
+699 TQSKQGAAEM
-709 SFTVEVTDLTRLHQA
+709 AFTVEVADIKRLNQA
-724 LHHIAQVNGV
+724 LHHIQQVNGV

>member
-1 MSGCLLPESIW
+1 MMKDATLPDAIW
-12 SDLDEAQRAD
+12 ADLDDLQRGHLQAVAREAQ
-22 LLTVAQEAHAAY
+22 TVY
-34 GDADLGS
+34 GDQRLES
-41 GEAIWPHAVAMAQLV
+41 GEPTWQHALAMASLA
-56 AELRLDVVARKAAL
+56 AELRLDATARAAAL
-70 LFAFPSRSDFNRPK
+70 LFAFPNQEGFDRDR
-84 FEQRYGDDVARL
+84 FEKQYGQDIMRL
-96 VRGISKLN
+96 VRGVHKLN
-104 QLRPITEGFAS
+104 QMRPIAQAFVS
-115 DASLNPQDLKAQ
+115 DAALNPQDLKAQ

-151 RTQTLRFYAQNPDP
+151 RTQTLRYYAQNPDP
-165 ERLGVARETLDLL
+165 ARLAVAQETLELL

-204 DTYREIARKLDE
+204 ETYREIAKKLDE

-221 EAFIEQAVLR
+221 ESFIAAAVQR
-231 VKAALHERHVEAEVY
+231 VQAALKERGVVAEVY

-261 KGLDFNELYDVRALR
+261 KGLAFDELYDVRALR
-276 IVVDSIPDCYT
+276 IVVDTVQDCYT

-295 WTPIPSEFDDYIS
+295 WSPIPSEFDDYIS

-318 HTAVRCEDGRA
+318 HTAVHCEDGRA
-329 LEIQIRTHTMHRHAE
+329 LEIQIRTHEMHQHAE

-355 GSGSTG
+355 GARSSG

-368 LLRQLLTW
+368 LLRQLLNW
-376 RDDIGDSR
+376 REEIGDSR
-384 DWQSHYR
+384 DWQTHYR

-414 ATPVDFAYRVHTELG
+414 STPVDFAYRVHTELG

-447 LKTGQRVEIVSAK
+447 LKTGQRVEIVAAK

-485 RSWFASQALDE
+485 RSWFAAQDLPDE
-496 TLASGRAI
+496 PQKI
-504 VTREMQRVGATHASL
+504 
-519 DQVAHDLGFAKADD
+519 DD
-533 LLVAVG
+533 N
-539 RDDVGPRA
+539 
-547 LQQALRGEAPKSA
+547 
-560 DSEQHELPLADVS
+560 EQHELPLVDLS
-573 PEAMVRQSR
+573 PEAMVRRSR

-593 VDQLLTQLARCCK
+593 VDQLLTQLAKCCK
-606 PVPPDPVQGFV
+606 PVPPDLIQGFV
-617 TREKGISIHRHDCP
+617 TREKGISVHRQDCP
-631 SFLHVAALHPERV
+631 SFQHVAALHPERV
-644 IEADWSGSAGKGSGQ
+644 IDADWADAAPASGG
-659 GADSDVYAVDILV
+659 DTNVYAVDILV

-699 TQSKHGAAEM
+699 TQSKQGAAEM
-709 SFTVEVTDLTRLHQA
+709 AFTVEVADIKRLNQA
-724 LHHIAQVNGV
+724 LHHIQQVNGV

>member
-1 MSGCLLPESIW
+1 MIETLLPEVVW
-12 SDLDEAQRAD
+12 ADLDRAQRESLAF
-22 LLTVAQEAHAAY
+22 VAQQAQATYA
-34 GDADLGS
+34 DALLGS
-41 GEAIWPHAVAMAQLV
+41 GEPVWPHAVGMAQMA
-56 AELRLDVVARKAAL
+56 AELRLDVTSRKAAL
-70 LFAFPSRSDFNRPK
+70 LFAFPNEEHFNKDK
-84 FEQRYGDDVARL
+84 FEQQFGEDVSRL
-96 VRGISKLN
+96 VKGVYRLN
-104 QLRPITEGFAS
+104 QMRPITQGFSS
-115 DASLNPQDLKAQ
+115 DATLNPQDLKVQ
-127 VEILRKMLLA
+127 IEVLRKMLLA

-151 RTQTLRFYAQNPDP
+151 RTQTLRFYAHSPDP
-165 ERLGVARETLDLL
+165 AREGVARETLELL

-195 DLSFRFLHP
+195 DLSFRFLHT
-204 DTYREIARKLDE
+204 DTYKDIARKLDE

-221 EAFIEQAVLR
+221 EAFIGSAVER
-231 VKAALHERHVEAEVY
+231 VKTALRERGVEAEVY
-246 GRPKHIYSIWNKMHR
+246 GRPKHIYSIWNKMQR
-261 KGLDFNELYDVRALR
+261 KGLSFDELYDVRALR
-276 IVVDSIPDCYT
+276 IVVDSIADCYT

-318 HTAVRCEDGRA
+318 HTAVHCEDGRA
-329 LEIQIRTHTMHRHAE
+329 LEIQIRTHDMHQHAE

-355 GSGSTG
+355 GAASSGS
-361 NYDDKIA
+361 YDDKIA
-368 LLRQLLTW
+368 LLRQLLNW
-376 RDDIGDSR
+376 REDIGDSR
-384 DWQSHYR
+384 DWQTHYR
-391 EAALDDTL
+391 EAALNDTL

-404 QGRVVDLPVG
+404 QGRVVDLPDG

-447 LKTGQRVEIVSAK
+447 LKTGQRVEIMSAK

-470 PQQGYLMTKSARTKV
+470 PHQGYLITKSARTKV
-485 RSWFASQALDE
+485 RAWFANQALDE

-504 VTREMQRVGATHASL
+504 VTREMQRAGVSHTSI
-519 DQVAHDLGFAKADD
+519 DQVAHTLGYDQADD
-533 LLVAVG
+533 LLIAVG
-539 RDDVGPRA
+539 RDEVGLRS
-547 LQQALRGEAPKSA
+547 LQQALRGEPQKPVAA
-560 DSEQHELPLADVS
+560 EQHELPLPDLS

-582 HKGGSGVLIVG
+582 HRGGSGVLIVG
-593 VDQLLTQLARCCK
+593 LDQIQTQLAKCCK
-606 PVPPDPVQGFV
+606 PVPPDAIQGFV
-617 TREKGISIHRHDCP
+617 TREKGISVHRQDCP

-644 IEADWSGSAGKGSGQ
+644 IDADWG
-659 GADSDVYAVDILV
+659 GAAPENEVYAVDILV

-687 LARERVNVTAVR
+687 LARERLNVTAVK
-699 TQSKHGAAEM
+699 TQSKAGAAEM
-709 SFTVEVTDLTRLHQA
+709 AFTVEVSDLKRLHQA
-724 LHHIAQVNGV
+724 LHHIHQVGGV

>member
-1 MSGCLLPESIW
+1 MIETLLPEIVW
-12 SDLDEAQRAD
+12 ADLDDTQREALASVARQAQAQYAD
-22 LLTVAQEAHAAY
+22 SL
-34 GDADLGS
+34 LGS
-41 GEAIWPHAVAMAQLV
+41 GEPVWPHAVGMAQMA
-56 AELRLDVVARKAAL
+56 AELRLDVTSRQAAL
-70 LFAFPSRSDFNRPK
+70 LFAFPNETHFNKDK
-84 FEQRYGDDVARL
+84 FEQQFGEDVSRL
-96 VRGISKLN
+96 VKGVYRLN
-104 QLRPITEGFAS
+104 QMRPITQGFSS
-115 DASLNPQDLKAQ
+115 DATLNPQDLKVQ
-127 VEILRKMLLA
+127 IEVLRKMLLA

-151 RTQTLRFYAQNPDP
+151 RTQTLRYYAQHPDP
-165 ERLGVARETLDLL
+165 ARLGVASETLELL

-195 DLSFRFLHP
+195 DLSFRFLHTE
-204 DTYREIARKLDE
+204 TYKDIARKLDE

-221 EAFIEQAVLR
+221 EAFIGSAVER
-231 VKAALHERHVEAEVY
+231 VKSALHERGVEAEVY
-246 GRPKHIYSIWNKMHR
+246 GRPKHIYSIWNKMQR
-261 KGLDFNELYDVRALR
+261 KGLKFDELYDVRALR
-276 IVVDSIPDCYT
+276 IVVGTVADCYT

-318 HTAVRCEDGRA
+318 HTAVHCEDGRA
-329 LEIQIRTHTMHRHAE
+329 LEIQIRTHDMHQHAE

-355 GSGSTG
+355 GAVSSA

-368 LLRQLLTW
+368 LLRQLLNW
-376 RDDIGDSR
+376 REDIGDSR

-391 EAALDDTL
+391 EAALNDTL

-404 QGRVVDLPVG
+404 QGRVVDLPDG

-435 KVDGALVPLTTP
+435 KVDGVLVPLTTP

-470 PQQGYLMTKSARTKV
+470 PIQGYLITKSARTKV
-485 RSWFASQALDE
+485 RAWFASQALDD
-496 TLASGRAI
+496 TLAAGRAI
-504 VTREMQRVGATHASL
+504 VTREMQRAGVSHTSI
-519 DQVAHDLGFAKADD
+519 DQVAHELGYDQAED
-533 LLVAVG
+533 LLIAVG
-539 RDDVGPRA
+539 RDEVGLRS
-547 LQQALRGEAPKSA
+547 LQQALRGESQKPISA
-560 DSEQHELPLADVS
+560 EQHELPLADLS

-582 HKGGSGVLIVG
+582 HRGGSGVLIVG
-593 VDQLLTQLARCCK
+593 IDQIQTQLAKCCK
-606 PVPPDPVQGFV
+606 PVPPDAIQGFV
-617 TREKGISIHRHDCP
+617 TREKGISVHRQDCP
-631 SFLHVAALHPERV
+631 SFMHVAALHPERV
-644 IEADWSGSAGKGSGQ
+644 IDADWGGTTPENE
-659 GADSDVYAVDILV
+659 VYAVDILV

-687 LARERVNVTAVR
+687 LARERLNVTAVK
-699 TQSKHGAAEM
+699 TQSKAGAAEM
-709 SFTVEVTDLTRLHQA
+709 AFTVEVSDLKRLQQA
-724 LHHIAQVNGV
+724 LHHIHQVGGV

>member
-1 MSGCLLPESIW
+1 MMEESMLPDAIW
-12 SDLDEAQRAD
+12 ADLDEAQRHTLQA
-22 LLTVAQEAHAAY
+22 VARDAQAVY
-34 GDADLGS
+34 GDQRLES
-41 GEAIWPHAVAMAQLV
+41 GEATWPHALAMASLA
-56 AELRLDVVARKAAL
+56 AELRLDVTARAAAL
-70 LFAFPSRSDFNRPK
+70 LFALPNQEGFDRDR
-84 FEQRYGDDVARL
+84 FEQQYGLDIARL
-96 VRGISKLN
+96 VRGVHKLN
-104 QLRPITEGFAS
+104 QIRPIAQAFVS
-115 DASLNPQDLKAQ
+115 DAALNPQDLKAQ

-151 RTQTLRFYAQNPDP
+151 RTQTLRYYAQNPDP
-165 ERLGVARETLDLL
+165 ARLAVAQETLELL

-204 DTYREIARKLDE
+204 ETYREIARKLDE

-221 EAFIEQAVLR
+221 ESFIADAVQRVQSALR
-231 VKAALHERHVEAEVY
+231 ERGVVAEVY

-261 KGLDFNELYDVRALR
+261 KGLAFDELYDVRALR
-276 IVVDSIPDCYT
+276 IVVDTIQDCYT

-295 WTPIPSEFDDYIS
+295 WSPIPSEFDDYIS

-318 HTAVRCEDGRA
+318 HTAVHCEDGRS
-329 LEIQIRTHTMHRHAE
+329 LEIQIRTHEMHQHAE

-355 GSGSTG
+355 GARSGG
-361 NYDDKIA
+361 DYDDKIA
-368 LLRQLLTW
+368 LLRQLLNW
-376 RDDIGDSR
+376 REEIGDSR
-384 DWQSHYR
+384 DWQKQYR

-414 ATPVDFAYRVHTELG
+414 STPVDFAYRVHTELG

-447 LKTGQRVEIVSAK
+447 LKTGQRVEIVAAK

-485 RSWFASQALDE
+485 RTWFAAQDLPDE
-496 TLASGRAI
+496 P
-504 VTREMQRVGATHASL
+504 Q
-519 DQVAHDLGFAKADD
+519 KAEDN
-533 LLVAVG
+533 
-539 RDDVGPRA
+539 
-547 LQQALRGEAPKSA
+547 
-560 DSEQHELPLADVS
+560 EQPELPLVDLS

-593 VDQLLTQLARCCK
+593 VDQLLTQLAKCCK
-606 PVPPDPVQGFV
+606 PVPPDQIQGFV
-617 TREKGISIHRHDCP
+617 TREKGISVHRQDCP
-631 SFLHVAALHPERV
+631 SFQHVAALHPERV
-644 IEADWSGSAGKGSGQ
+644 IDADW
-659 GADSDVYAVDILV
+659 ADATPALGGDTNVYAVDILV

-699 TQSKHGAAEM
+699 TQSKQGAAEM
-709 SFTVEVTDLTRLHQA
+709 AFTVEVADTKRLNQA
-724 LHHIAQVNGV
+724 LHHIQQVNGV
-734 VSARRG
+734 LSARRG

>member
-1 MSGCLLPESIW
+1 MMDAALLPESVW
-12 SDLDEAQRAD
+12 ADLDEAQRHM
-22 LLTVAQEAHAAY
+22 LLAVARDAQVVY
-34 GDADLGS
+34 GDQRLES
-41 GEAIWPHAVAMAQLV
+41 GESTWPHALAMASLA
-56 AELRLDVVARKAAL
+56 AELRLDVTARAAAL
-70 LFAFPSRSDFNRPK
+70 LFAMPNQQGFDRDR
-84 FEQRYGDDVARL
+84 FEQQYGLDIARL
-96 VRGISKLN
+96 VRGVHKLN
-104 QLRPITEGFAS
+104 QMRPIAQAFVS
-115 DASLNPQDLKAQ
+115 DAALNPQDLKAQ

-151 RTQTLRFYAQNPDP
+151 RTQTLRYYAQNPDP
-165 ERLGVARETLDLL
+165 ARLAVAQETLELL

-204 DTYREIARKLDE
+204 ETYREIARKLDE

-221 EAFIEQAVLR
+221 ESFIADAVQR
-231 VKAALHERHVEAEVY
+231 VQTALKERGVAAEVY

-261 KGLDFNELYDVRALR
+261 KGLAFDELFDVRALR
-276 IVVDSIPDCYT
+276 IVVDTVQDCYT

-295 WTPIPSEFDDYIS
+295 WSPIPSEFDDYIS

-318 HTAVRCEDGRA
+318 HTAVHCEDGRA
-329 LEIQIRTHTMHRHAE
+329 LEIQIRTHEMHQHAE

-355 GSGSTG
+355 GASSGG
-361 NYDDKIA
+361 DYDDKIA
-368 LLRQLLTW
+368 LLRQLLNW
-376 RDDIGDSR
+376 REEIGDSR
-384 DWQSHYR
+384 DWQKQYR

-414 ATPVDFAYRVHTELG
+414 STPVDFAYRVHTELG

-447 LKTGQRVEIVSAK
+447 LKTGQRVEIVAAK

-485 RSWFASQALDE
+485 RTWFAAQDLPDE
-496 TLASGRAI
+496 P
-504 VTREMQRVGATHASL
+504 Q
-519 DQVAHDLGFAKADD
+519 
-533 LLVAVG
+533 
-539 RDDVGPRA
+539 
-547 LQQALRGEAPKSA
+547 KSE
-560 DSEQHELPLADVS
+560 DNEQHELPLVDLS

-593 VDQLLTQLARCCK
+593 VDQLLTQLAKCCK
-606 PVPPDPVQGFV
+606 PVPPDQIQGFV
-617 TREKGISIHRHDCP
+617 TREKGISVHRQDCP
-631 SFLHVAALHPERV
+631 SFQHVAALHPERV
-644 IEADWSGSAGKGSGQ
+644 IDADWADAAPASGG
-659 GADSDVYAVDILV
+659 DTNVYAVDILV

-699 TQSKHGAAEM
+699 TQSKQGTAEM
-709 SFTVEVTDLTRLHQA
+709 AFTVEVADTKRLNQA
-724 LHHIAQVNGV
+724 LHHIQQVNGV
-734 VSARRG
+734 LSARRG

>member
-1 MSGCLLPESIW
+1 MPDALLPESVW
-12 SDLDEAQRAD
+12 NDLEPGQRPW
-22 LLTVAQEAHAAY
+22 LESVARVAYTAY
-34 GDADLGS
+34 GEALLGT
-41 GEAIWPHAVAMAQLV
+41 GEQVWQHAVGMAMLA
-56 AELRLDVVARKAAL
+56 AELRLDATARAAAL
-70 LFAFPSRSDFNRPK
+70 LFALPNQPDFERAS
-84 FEQRYGDDVARL
+84 FEQQYGSDVSRL
-96 VRGISKLN
+96 VRGLFKLN
-104 QLRPITEGFAS
+104 QMRPMTQGFAS
-115 DASLNPQDLKAQ
+115 DAVLNPQDLKAQ

-151 RTQTLRFYAQNPDP
+151 RTQTLRYYARFPDP
-165 ERLGVARETLDLL
+165 ARLGVARETLDLL

-204 DTYREIARKLDE
+204 DAYREIARKLDE

-221 EAFIEQAVLR
+221 ESFIANAVER
-231 VKAALHERHVEAEVY
+231 VKAALHERGVEADVY
-246 GRPKHIYSIWNKMHR
+246 GRPKHIYSIWNKMQR
-261 KGLDFNELYDVRALR
+261 KALDFTELYDVRALR
-276 IVVDSIPDCYT
+276 IIVDTVADCYT

-318 HTAVRCEDGRA
+318 HTAVQCEDGRA
-329 LEIQIRTHTMHRHAE
+329 LEIQIRTHDMHRHAE

-355 GSGSTG
+355 GARSGGS
-361 NYDDKIA
+361 YDDKIA
-368 LLRQLLTW
+368 LLRQLLNW
-376 RDDIGDSR
+376 REDIGDSR
-384 DWQSHYR
+384 DWQKHYR

-414 ATPVDFAYRVHTELG
+414 STPVDFAYRVHTELG
-429 HRCRGA
+429 QRCRGA

-485 RSWFASQALDE
+485 RAWFASQDIPDE
-496 TLASGRAI
+496 PVKVVDT
-504 VTREMQRVGATHASL
+504 
-519 DQVAHDLGFAKADD
+519 
-533 LLVAVG
+533 
-539 RDDVGPRA
+539 
-547 LQQALRGEAPKSA
+547 
-560 DSEQHELPLADVS
+560 EQHELPLPDML
-573 PEAMVRQSR
+573 PEEMVRQSR

-593 VDQLLTQLARCCK
+593 VDQLMTQMARCCK
-606 PVPPDPVQGFV
+606 PVPPDLIQGFV
-617 TREKGISIHRHDCP
+617 TREKGISVHRQDCP
-631 SFLHVAALHPERV
+631 SFQHVAALHPERV
-644 IEADWSGSAGKGSGQ
+644 IDADWSQAVPDAGPT
-659 GADSDVYAVDILV
+659 DVYAVDILV

-699 TQSKHGAAEM
+699 TQSKQGAAEM
-709 SFTVEVTDLTRLHQA
+709 AFTVEVVDLKRLNQA
-724 LHHIAQVNGV
+724 LHYIQQVNGV

>member
-1 MSGCLLPESIW
+1 MLETLLPEIVW
-12 SDLDEAQRAD
+12 ADLDEPQRAA
-22 LLTVAQEAHAAY
+22 LLRVATEARETY
-34 GDADLGS
+34 GDALLGS
-41 GEAIWPHAVAMAQLV
+41 GEPVWPHAVGMATLA
-56 AELRLDVVARKAAL
+56 AELRLDLTSRQAAL
-70 LFAFPSRSDFNRPK
+70 LFAFPNEDNYNKDK
-84 FEQRYGDDVARL
+84 FEALFGEDVARL
-96 VRGISKLN
+96 VKGVFKLN
-104 QLRPITEGFAS
+104 QMRPVTEGFSS
-115 DASLNPQDLKAQ
+115 DAALNPQDLKVQ
-127 VEILRKMLLA
+127 IEVLRKMLLA

-144 VLLRLAS
+144 VMLRLAS
-151 RTQTLRFYAQNPDP
+151 RTQTLRFYAQHPDP
-165 ERLGVARETLDLL
+165 AREGVARETLELL

-195 DLSFRFLHP
+195 DLSFRFLHTE
-204 DTYREIARKLDE
+204 TYKEIARKLDE

-221 EAFIEQAVLR
+221 EAFIARSVER
-231 VKAALHERHVEAEVY
+231 VKTALKERGVTAEVY
-246 GRPKHIYSIWNKMHR
+246 GRPQHIYSIWNKMQR
-261 KGLDFNELYDVRALR
+261 KGLDFAELYDVRALR
-276 IVVDSIPDCYT
+276 IVVDNIADCYT

-329 LEIQIRTHTMHRHAE
+329 LEIQIRTHDMHQHAE

-355 GSGSTG
+355 GAASSGS
-361 NYDDKIA
+361 YDDKIA
-368 LLRQLLTW
+368 LLRQLLNW
-376 RDDIGDSR
+376 REDIGDSR

-391 EAALDDTL
+391 EAALNDTL

-447 LKTGQRVEIVSAK
+447 LKTGQRVEIVAAK

-470 PQQGYLMTKSARTKV
+470 PQQGYLMTKSPRTKV
-485 RSWFASQALDE
+485 RSWFAAQDLPDE
-496 TLASGRAI
+496 PQKI
-504 VTREMQRVGATHASL
+504 
-519 DQVAHDLGFAKADD
+519 DD
-533 LLVAVG
+533 N
-539 RDDVGPRA
+539 
-547 LQQALRGEAPKSA
+547 
-560 DSEQHELPLADVS
+560 EQHELPLVDLS
-573 PEAMVRQSR
+573 PEAMVRRSR

-593 VDQLLTQLARCCK
+593 VDQLLTQLAQCCK
-606 PVPPDPVQGFV
+606 PVPPDPIQGFV
-617 TREKGISIHRHDCP
+617 TREKGISVHRHDCP
-631 SFLHVAALHPERV
+631 SFLQVAALHPERV
-644 IEADWSGSAGKGSGQ
+644 IDADWGGHTPEGE
-659 GADSDVYAVDILV
+659 VYAVDILV

-687 LARERVNVTAVR
+687 LARERLNVTAVK
-699 TQSKHGAAEM
+699 TQSKAGAAEM
-709 SFTVEVTDLTRLHQA
+709 AFTVEVSDLKRLHQA
-724 LHHIAQVNGV
+724 LHHIHQVGGV

>member
-1 MSGCLLPESIW
+1 MMKDATLPDAIW
-12 SDLDEAQRAD
+12 ADLDEPQRHHLQAVAREAQ
-22 LLTVAQEAHAAY
+22 TVY
-34 GDADLGS
+34 GDQRIES
-41 GEAIWPHAVAMAQLV
+41 GEPTWRHALAMASLA
-56 AELRLDVVARKAAL
+56 AELRLDATARAAAL
-70 LFAFPSRSDFNRPK
+70 LFAFPNQEGFDRDR
-84 FEQRYGDDVARL
+84 FEQQYGQDIMRL
-96 VRGISKLN
+96 VRGVHKLN
-104 QLRPITEGFAS
+104 QMRPIAQAFVS
-115 DASLNPQDLKAQ
+115 DAALNPQDLKAQ

-151 RTQTLRFYAQNPDP
+151 RTQTLRYYAQNPDP
-165 ERLGVARETLDLL
+165 ARLAVAQETLELL

-204 DTYREIARKLDE
+204 ETYREIAKKLDE

-221 EAFIEQAVLR
+221 ESFIAAAVQR
-231 VKAALHERHVEAEVY
+231 VQAALKERGVVAEVY

-261 KGLDFNELYDVRALR
+261 KGLAFDELYDVRALR
-276 IVVDSIPDCYT
+276 IVVDTVQDCYT

-295 WTPIPSEFDDYIS
+295 WSPIPSEFDDYIS

-318 HTAVRCEDGRA
+318 HTAVHCEDGRA
-329 LEIQIRTHTMHRHAE
+329 LEIQIRTHEMHQHAE

-355 GSGSTG
+355 GARSSG

-368 LLRQLLTW
+368 LLRQLLNW
-376 RDDIGDSR
+376 REEIGDSR
-384 DWQSHYR
+384 DWQTHYR

-414 ATPVDFAYRVHTELG
+414 STPVDFAYRVHTELG

-447 LKTGQRVEIVSAK
+447 LKTGQRVEIVAAK

-485 RSWFASQALDE
+485 RSWFAAQDLPDE
-496 TLASGRAI
+496 PQK
-504 VTREMQRVGATHASL
+504 V
-519 DQVAHDLGFAKADD
+519 DD
-533 LLVAVG
+533 N
-539 RDDVGPRA
+539 
-547 LQQALRGEAPKSA
+547 
-560 DSEQHELPLADVS
+560 EQHELPLVDLS
-573 PEAMVRQSR
+573 PEAMVRRSR

-593 VDQLLTQLARCCK
+593 VDQLLTQLAKCCK
-606 PVPPDPVQGFV
+606 PVPPDLIQGFV
-617 TREKGISIHRHDCP
+617 TREKGISVHRQDCA
-631 SFLHVAALHPERV
+631 SFQHVAALHPERV
-644 IEADWSGSAGKGSGQ
+644 IDADWADAAPASGG
-659 GADSDVYAVDILV
+659 DTNVYAVDILV

-699 TQSKHGAAEM
+699 TQSKQGAAEM
-709 SFTVEVTDLTRLHQA
+709 AFTVEVADIKRLNQA
-724 LHHIAQVNGV
+724 LHHIQQVNGV

>member
-1 MSGCLLPESIW
+1 MEESMLPDAIW
-12 SDLDEAQRAD
+12 ADLDDAQRHTLQA
-22 LLTVAQEAHAAY
+22 VARDAQAVY
-34 GDADLGS
+34 GDQRLES
-41 GEAIWPHAVAMAQLV
+41 GEATWPHALAMASLA
-56 AELRLDVVARKAAL
+56 AELRLDVTARAAAL
-70 LFAFPSRSDFNRPK
+70 LFALPNQEGFDRDR
-84 FEQRYGDDVARL
+84 FEQQYGLDIARL
-96 VRGISKLN
+96 VRGVHKLN
-104 QLRPITEGFAS
+104 QIRPIAQAFVS
-115 DASLNPQDLKAQ
+115 DAALSPQDLKAQ

-151 RTQTLRFYAQNPDP
+151 RTQTLRYYAQNPDP
-165 ERLGVARETLDLL
+165 ARLAVAQETLELL

-204 DTYREIARKLDE
+204 ETYREIARKLDE

-221 EAFIEQAVLR
+221 ESFIADAVQRVQSALR
-231 VKAALHERHVEAEVY
+231 ERGVVAEVY

-261 KGLDFNELYDVRALR
+261 KGLAFDELYDVRALR
-276 IVVDSIPDCYT
+276 IVVDTIQDCYT

-295 WTPIPSEFDDYIS
+295 WSPIPSEFDDYIS

-318 HTAVRCEDGRA
+318 HTAVHCEDGRS
-329 LEIQIRTHTMHRHAE
+329 LEIQIRTHEMHQHAE

-355 GSGSTG
+355 GARGG
-361 NYDDKIA
+361 GDYDDKIA
-368 LLRQLLTW
+368 LLRQLLNW
-376 RDDIGDSR
+376 REEIGDSR
-384 DWQSHYR
+384 DWQKQYR

-414 ATPVDFAYRVHTELG
+414 STPVDFAYRVHTELG

-447 LKTGQRVEIVSAK
+447 LKTGQRVEIVAAK

-485 RSWFASQALDE
+485 RTWFAAQDLPDE
-496 TLASGRAI
+496 P
-504 VTREMQRVGATHASL
+504 Q
-519 DQVAHDLGFAKADD
+519 KAEDH
-533 LLVAVG
+533 
-539 RDDVGPRA
+539 
-547 LQQALRGEAPKSA
+547 
-560 DSEQHELPLADVS
+560 EQPELPLVDLS

-593 VDQLLTQLARCCK
+593 VDQLLTQLAKCCK
-606 PVPPDPVQGFV
+606 PVPPDQIQGFV
-617 TREKGISIHRHDCP
+617 TREKGISVHRQDCP
-631 SFLHVAALHPERV
+631 SFQHVAALHPERV
-644 IEADWSGSAGKGSGQ
+644 IDADWADAAPASGG
-659 GADSDVYAVDILV
+659 DTNVYAVDILV

-699 TQSKHGAAEM
+699 TQSKQGAAEM
-709 SFTVEVTDLTRLHQA
+709 AFTVEVADTKRLNQA
-724 LHHIAQVNGV
+724 LHHIQQVNGV
-734 VSARRG
+734 LSARRG

>member
-1 MSGCLLPESIW
+1 MMDAALLPESVW
-12 SDLDEAQRAD
+12 ADLDEAQRHM
-22 LLTVAQEAHAAY
+22 LLAVARDVQAVY
-34 GDADLGS
+34 GDQRLES
-41 GEAIWPHAVAMAQLV
+41 GESTWPHALAMASLA
-56 AELRLDVVARKAAL
+56 AELRLDVTARAAAL
-70 LFAFPSRSDFNRPK
+70 LFAMPNQQGFDRDR
-84 FEQRYGDDVARL
+84 FEQQYGLDIARL
-96 VRGISKLN
+96 VRGVHKLN
-104 QLRPITEGFAS
+104 QMRPIAQAFVS
-115 DASLNPQDLKAQ
+115 DAALNPQDLKAQ

-151 RTQTLRFYAQNPDP
+151 RTQTLRYYAQNPDP
-165 ERLGVARETLDLL
+165 ARLAVAQETLELL

-204 DTYREIARKLDE
+204 ETYREIARKLDE

-221 EAFIEQAVLR
+221 ESFIADAVQR
-231 VKAALHERHVEAEVY
+231 VQTALKERGVAAEVY

-261 KGLDFNELYDVRALR
+261 KGLAFDELFDVRALR
-276 IVVDSIPDCYT
+276 IVVDTVQDCYT

-295 WTPIPSEFDDYIS
+295 WSPIPSEFDDYIS

-318 HTAVRCEDGRA
+318 HTAVHCEDGRA
-329 LEIQIRTHTMHRHAE
+329 LEIQIRTHEMHQHAE

-355 GSGSTG
+355 GASSGG
-361 NYDDKIA
+361 DYDDKIA
-368 LLRQLLTW
+368 LLRQLLNW
-376 RDDIGDSR
+376 REEIGDSR
-384 DWQSHYR
+384 DWQKQYR

-414 ATPVDFAYRVHTELG
+414 STPVDFAYRVHTELG

-447 LKTGQRVEIVSAK
+447 LKTGQRVEIVAAK

-485 RSWFASQALDE
+485 RTWFAAQDLPDE
-496 TLASGRAI
+496 P
-504 VTREMQRVGATHASL
+504 Q
-519 DQVAHDLGFAKADD
+519 
-533 LLVAVG
+533 
-539 RDDVGPRA
+539 
-547 LQQALRGEAPKSA
+547 KSE
-560 DSEQHELPLADVS
+560 DNEQHELPLVDLS

-593 VDQLLTQLARCCK
+593 VDQLLTQLAKCCK
-606 PVPPDPVQGFV
+606 PVPPDQIQGFV
-617 TREKGISIHRHDCP
+617 TREKGISVHRQDCP
-631 SFLHVAALHPERV
+631 SFQHVAALHPERV
-644 IEADWSGSAGKGSGQ
+644 IDADWADAAPASGG
-659 GADSDVYAVDILV
+659 DTNVYAVDILV

-699 TQSKHGAAEM
+699 TQSKQGTAEM
-709 SFTVEVTDLTRLHQA
+709 AFTVEVADTKRLNQA
-724 LHHIAQVNGV
+724 LHHIQQVNGV
-734 VSARRG
+734 LSARRG